1 MKKLVI
7 ASFATIFIFL
17 TGCNTMKG
25 LGKDVS
31 KAAEAVS
38 STSDDK

>member
-1 MKKLVI
+1 MKKLII
-7 ASFATIFIFL
+7 ASFATIFIL